1 MALAVSTT
9 GLCRVSV
16 HWETQAVDVSLPA
29 EIAVAELIPSL
40 VDMLGAGDGGAG
52 RYRLSAPGAA
62 ALDPSTTLAHNHI
75 GDGAILVLSRIDVP
89 LPAPRYRD
97 IADTVSAALDATAR
111 PGVAVRRVAG
121 AAAAASFVAAGGL
134 LLVRNTFS
142 AGVVRDSGGTVAVL
156 VSTTL
161 LALGAAA
168 VAYRGYRDR
177 GAALAL
183 GAIATAFAG
192 LAGFV
197 AVPGAP
203 SLSHVL
209 LAAAAAGLAAVSAIG
224 LSGCGGAGLL
234 ALACWCLILAA
245 AALAGVLSGAPLP
258 AVASA
263 AGLVSLCLLGMAA
276 RASLALAGLSPR
288 PATAPAGGPEP
299 GEAWVSA
306 RARRADRWLTGL
318 LAGLSSSATVAA
330 AVTVLAGA
338 PRLCCLAFGTG
349 TGALLLLRSRG
360 GDGTRALVFAA
371 GGIVT
376 TATTFAVAA
385 WRAPLPGPW
394 VAATTATLVAA
405 ALYLGCAART
415 CSPVLSRAADLLEWL
430 ALAALVP
437 LTCWIAGLYGTVRG
451 LTLG

>member
-1 MALAVSTT
+1 MAVSTT

-111 PGVAVRRVAG
+111 PDVAVRRVAG
-121 AAAAASFVAAGGL
+121 ATAAASFVATGGL

-142 AGVVRDSGGTVAVL
+142 ASVVRDSGGTLAVL

-168 VAYRGYRDR
+168 VAHRGYRDR

-183 GAIATAFAG
+183 GAIATPFAG

-197 AVPGAP
+197 AVPGVP

-209 LAAAAAGLAAVSAIG
+209 LAAAAAALAAVSAIG
-224 LSGCGGAGLL
+224 LSGCCGAGLL
-234 ALACWCLILAA
+234 ALACWCLILAT

-288 PATAPAGGPEP
+288 PATTAPAGGPEP

-376 TATTFAVAA
+376 TAATFGAA
-385 WRAPLPGPW
+385 SWRAPLPGPW

>member
-1 MALAVSTT
+1 MAVSTT

-62 ALDPSTTLAHNHI
+62 ALDPSTTLAHYHI

-97 IADTVSAALDATAR
+97 IADTVSAALDATAG
-111 PGVAVRRVAG
+111 PDVAVRRVAG

-134 LLVRNTFS
+134 LLARNTFS

-168 VAYRGYRDR
+168 VAHRGYRDR

-376 TATTFAVAA
+376 TATTFAVVA

>member
-52 RYRLSAPGAA
+52 RYRLSAAGAA

-121 AAAAASFVAAGGL
+121 AAAAASFVTAGGL

-161 LALGAAA
+161 LTLGAAA
-168 VAYRGYRDR
+168 VAHRGYRDR

-183 GAIATAFAG
+183 GAIATVFAG

-224 LSGCGGAGLL
+224 LSGCCGAGLL
-234 ALACWCLILAA
+234 ALACWCLILAT

-258 AVASA
+258 TVASA

-288 PATAPAGGPEP
+288 PATATAGGPEP
-299 GEAWVSA
+299 GEAWVS
-306 RARRADRWLTGL
+306 RWLTGL

-371 GGIVT
+371 GAIVT
-376 TATTFAVAA
+376 TATTFGVAA
-385 WRAPLPGPW
+385 WSAPLPGPW

>member
-1 MALAVSTT
+1 MAVSTT

-16 HWETQAVDVSLPA
+16 HWEAQAVDVSLPA

-40 VDMLGAGDGGAG
+40 VDILGAGDGGAG

-97 IADTVSAALDATAR
+97 IADTVSAALDATAQ
-111 PGVAVRRVAG
+111 PDVAVRRVG
-121 AAAAASFVAAGGL
+121 GRGGGRVLHRGGRAASGAKHVQHQ
-134 LLVRNTFS
+134 RCS
-142 AGVVRDSGGTVAVL
+142 RCRRTVAVL
-156 VSTTL
+156 ISTTL

-168 VAYRGYRDR
+168 VAHRGYRDR
-177 GAALAL
+177 GATLAL

-209 LAAAAAGLAAVSAIG
+209 LAAAAAALAAVSAIG

-258 AVASA
+258 AVPSA

-376 TATTFAVAA
+376 TATTFAVTS
-385 WRAPLPGPW
+385 WRAPLPAPGWRQRRLRWSPRRC
-394 VAATTATLVAA
+394 TS
-405 ALYLGCAART
+405 AARPEPARR
-415 CSPVLSRAADLLEWL
+415 C
-430 ALAALVP
+430 
-437 LTCWIAGLYGTVRG
+437 
-451 LTLG
+451 